1 MALGL
6 PFKSLSFNGRV
17 ECSGITTW
25 VSLFQ
30 SVGLWNVL
38 AARSGS
44 NVSSRWR
51 AADKKTLF
59 IFRCL
64 SFEVRHRHTNGHNF
78 DEQRVKPVNVS
89 QRESNYTFY
98 SLTRRP
104 DSETCY
110 SHMTKHRFL
119 FRQPCLCGKRVLQHC
134 MCPKPKKVALVLIKS
149 LVDNQ

>member
-89 QRESNYTFY
+89 QRESNYTFHIWHGV
-98 SLTRRP
+98 P
-104 DSETCY
+104 I
-110 SHMTKHRFL
+110 
-119 FRQPCLCGKRVLQHC
+119 
-134 MCPKPKKVALVLIKS
+134 PKPVIHTWQNIGFFSDNLACVGNVCYNIACVLSRKKLHWFL
-149 LVDNQ
+149 